1 MAVIENA
8 CFALGMI
15 LPIGAVARG
24 RCASK
29 ILYAVH
35 PLQRQA
41 KLPLVNI
48 AAHSF
53 RKGLKV
59 FLSIIVQ
66 RTVKVQK
73 ALLMLGQSAVP
84 ILHAE
89 ELIQRNIQKH
99 AEPAQGLRIRQPLV
113 CFPVADTIL
122 VYPHE
127 LCKLPLVVFCAGAIF
142 ADYIAKGIRGF
153 RLSWGAR

>member
-1 MAVIENA
+1 M
-8 CFALGMI
+8 
-15 LPIGAVARG
+15 
-24 RCASK
+24 
-29 ILYAVH
+29 
-35 PLQRQA
+35 
-41 KLPLVNI
+41 NI
-48 AAHSF
+48 AAHGF
-53 RKGLKV
+53 RKGLEV
-59 FLSIIVQ
+59 LLSIIIQ

-84 ILHAE
+84 VLHAE
-89 ELIQRNIQKH
+89 ELIQRDIQKH

-127 LCKLPLVVFCAGAIF
+127 LCKLPLIVFCTGAIF

-153 RLSWGAR
+153 GLSRGAR